1 MARVCIT
8 LEPIMTLT
16 VRLQP
21 ALESALERHCAER
34 GVTKSLV
41 VQEVLAEYLAR
52 PGDSHPGSAT
62 ALSGTAPSA
71 SYAAFEALGLIGCV
85 EGVGP
90 ADKAGVR
97 AAFDAAKRSAAK
109 GPKASARARPQ
120 PRSPSKRS
128 RPR

>member
-1 MARVCIT
+1 
-8 LEPIMTLT
+8 MTLT

-21 ALESALERHCAER
+21 ELESALELHCAER

-52 PGDSHPGSAT
+52 PDARRSTRRAAAPAQP
-62 ALSGTAPSA
+62 AEPSA
-71 SYAAFEALGLIGCV
+71 NYRAFEALGLIGCV

-97 AAFDAAKRSAAK
+97 AAIRSRFEAKRAVREAHAAQAQTIK
-109 GPKASARARPQ
+109 PAAGPKRRAAR
-120 PRSPSKRS
+120 
-128 RPR
+128 